1 MSKTYHE
8 WKNDNEYK
16 VFIKEIFD
24 NYKCK
29 EKYHIL
35 KELPVYDDKGKLT
48 AYLMPITMDYRN
60 TIKDCALILGNWRAE
75 NPSISTSQF
84 EITLERTEKWL
95 DNLVIGRD
103 DRLLFMIKTLDGQY
117 IGHVGYSSFC
127 YETQTAEIDSILRG
141 VKKVYPGIMTFAIRT
156 LLWWGE
162 NVLMLQNIE
171 LSTDDDNESAQALYR
186 RCGFEIKSKKALVKV
201 IKQNEI
207 RWDIS
212 NYPDIKNAE
221 RFAVVMRYT
230 GGNK

>member
-221 RFAVVMRYT
+221 RFAVVMR
-230 GGNK
+230 